1 DARRSIGATLP
12 EALRAAGWRTAAVSD
27 FAGDIFTRAPLGFD
41 EVDAPRFD
49 LFTVVEQ
56 QILSAHVNLLPY
68 AASRPGAAL
77 FPAMRAMAELDDP
90 ALLVER
96 AIARLD
102 RLAPQPFFLTV
113 FFSAT
118 HTPYVGPEPYW
129 RRFADARYRGPFRYL
144 KQPLP
149 QTAVLPP
156 DDARQV
162 QALYD
167 GALAAT
173 DDAIARLLRRLD
185 DDGLT
190 RDTIVVLLGDHG
202 ENLYDVPGRGMG
214 HGDHLW
220 GSLGDHVPLVIVDPR
235 RAPREVR
242 ALVRDVDLA
251 PTLAHLVGVA
261 APPGDGVD
269 LAPLVDGARDSLD
282 LHAFAET
289 GLWLLEGGPGYRRA
303 DRLPYPDVWNAT
315 EAAADGD
322 LSLQPRWEQAQLD
335 AKCRAVRTDR
345 WKLVYQPAPDGA
357 HWRLFDLAADPAERR
372 DVAAEHPAETASL
385 RRELEPWITA
395 DGRTTLRP
403 DAPAP

>member
-1 DARRSIGATLP
+1 
-12 EALRAAGWRTAAVSD
+12 
-27 FAGDIFTRAPLGFD
+27 
-41 EVDAPRFD
+41 APRFD

-173 DDAIARLLRRLD
+173 DNAIARLLRRLD

-235 RAPREVR
+235 RAPRDVR

-261 APPGDGVD
+261 APPGD
-269 LAPLVDGARDSLD
+269 
-282 LHAFAET
+282 
-289 GLWLLEGGPGYRRA
+289 RRA

-322 LSLQPRWEQAQLD
+322 LSLQPRWEQALLD

-357 HWRLFDLAADPAERR
+357 HWRLFDL
-372 DVAAEHPAETASL
+372 AAEHPAETASL